1 MKTAILIHGTC
12 DKAEYFD
19 DQYPSLS
26 NSHWFPWLQKQL
38 LIQNIPTQTPEIPSA
53 YDPQYDIWKQ
63 EFERYPIDR
72 ESILVGHS
80 CGGGF
85 LIRWLAENKAR
96 VAKVVLIA
104 PWLDPD
110 RTKTTDFFDFV
121 IGPQLIERVG
131 ELHLLASEDDD
142 LDIHQSVKIIT
153 KALPA
158 IKLHNFSD
166 MGHFTYGQM
175 KTEKFPE
182 LLTILIGD
190 GND

>member
-1 MKTAILIHGTC
+1 M
-12 DKAEYFD
+12 
-19 DQYPSLS
+19 
-26 NSHWFPWLQKQL
+26 L
-38 LIQNIPTQTPEIPSA
+38 L
-53 YDPQYDIWKQ
+53 
-63 EFERYPIDR
+63 
-72 ESILVGHS
+72 
-80 CGGGF
+80 
-85 LIRWLAENKAR
+85 
-96 VAKVVLIA
+96 A
-104 PWLDPD
+104 PWIDPD

-121 IGPQLIERVG
+121 IDPQLIERVG